1 MDGDR
6 IGLVVE
12 RLEERVSRL
21 ESRAHADYRQLAADI
36 QELKTAVGVL
46 GVKVDERSVP
56 RHLHLVAQEP
66 REAIRRAKRRAAAR
80 SRDDSGG
87 RNGEAFVTIVSVV
100 ASAIGLFLAL
110 RADIGKR
117 IDRTEERIDRV
128 EDRLGK
134 RIDRVEDRARA
145 DRLEFVA
152 EISQMKTSVSAQI
165 AELNATVSAQT
176 TELKTAVGVLGAKL
190 DERSAPQRLVVQE
203 PRADYKEP
211 EDGPD
216 A

>member
-66 REAIRRAKRRAAAR
+66 P
-80 SRDDSGG
+80 GG
-87 RNGEAFVTIVSVV
+87 YTAGEAP
-100 ASAIGLFLAL
+100 G
-110 RADIGKR
+110 G
-117 IDRTEERIDRV
+117 
-128 EDRLGK
+128 G
-134 RIDRVEDRARA
+134 
-145 DRLEFVA
+145 
-152 EISQMKTSVSAQI
+152 
-165 AELNATVSAQT
+165 
-176 TELKTAVGVLGAKL
+176 
-190 DERSAPQRLVVQE
+190 PE
-203 PRADYKEP
+203 P
-211 EDGPD
+211 
-216 A
+216 